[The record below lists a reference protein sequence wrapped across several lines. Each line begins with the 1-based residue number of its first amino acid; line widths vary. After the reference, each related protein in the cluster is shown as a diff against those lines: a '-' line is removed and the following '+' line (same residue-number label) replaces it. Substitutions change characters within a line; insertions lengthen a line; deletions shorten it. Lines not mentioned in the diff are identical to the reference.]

1 LAKPAA
7 VPVNPN
13 ESLLGAENSILS
25 GTATSY
31 YVPDYEGCL
40 SIKTTVLGS
49 AVWEADGRRFAVHEN
64 SYLVLND
71 RQRYTVTIDSAKM
84 VTTFCIFFKR
94 GFVEDVFRATV
105 TPGPILLD
113 NPEPGVESGLEFF
126 QKLET
131 GDTNLLRSVRK
142 FRGTVIGPDARG
154 QEADDGF
161 YIIAAELLKELRN
174 LDTAGSRLPAV
185 RTSTRIELHRRLL
198 RGRDHM
204 LSSLDQPL
212 QLSAIAREAC
222 LSPYHF
228 HRSFTKSFGE
238 TPQRYLTRHRLEKA
252 AYLLEYSTDSI
263 TEICL
268 ETGFENP
275 ASFSSAFRKQFGT
288 SPRQY
293 RSTRP

>member
-13 ESLLGAENSILS
+13 ASLLGAENSVLS

-31 YVPDYEGCL
+31 FVPDYEGCL

-49 AVWEADGRRFAVHEN
+49 AVWEADRRRFVVHEN

-71 RQRYTVTIDSAKM
+71 RQRYTITIDSAKM
-84 VTTFCIFFKR
+84 VTTFCVFFKR

-105 TPGPILLD
+105 TPSPILLD
-113 NPEPGVESGLEFF
+113 NPDPASNVGLEFF
-126 QKLET
+126 QRLET
-131 GDTNLLRSVRK
+131 GDTNLLRSIRE
-142 FRGTVIGPDARG
+142 FRGTVIRPDPSRH
-154 QEADDGF
+154 EADDGF
-161 YIIAAELLKELRN
+161 YTVAVELLKDLRG
-174 LDTAGSRLPAV
+174 LDTAASKLPAV
-185 RTSTRIELHRRLL
+185 RPSTRMELHRRLL

-204 LSSLDQPL
+204 LSSLDQPIR
-212 QLSAIAREAC
+212 LSEIARQSC

-252 AYLLEYSTDSI
+252 AYLLEHSVRSI

-268 ETGFENP
+268 EIGFENP
-275 ASFSSAFRKQFGT
+275 ASFSSAFRKQFGM

-293 RSTRP
+293 RSARP